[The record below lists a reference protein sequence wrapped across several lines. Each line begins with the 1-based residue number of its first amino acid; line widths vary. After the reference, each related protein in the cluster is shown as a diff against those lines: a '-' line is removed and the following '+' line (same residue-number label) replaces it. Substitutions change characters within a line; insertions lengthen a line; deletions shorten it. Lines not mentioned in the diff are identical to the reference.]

1 MEEYLSKSFDKM
13 VHHFKKKFFTMKDD
27 KKITFWNV
35 ILIDY
40 EDVSLSPSQFRDKL
54 YLGHQR
60 KDEEK
65 YKELEAKLQ
74 EKKAPQNAALFHPPS
89 TTTQTERE
97 ELDEFR
103 KKVIEEAK
111 NEDENPHILQGKY

>member
-1 MEEYLSKSFDKM
+1 M
-13 VHHFKKKFFTMKDD
+13 
-27 KKITFWNV
+27 
-35 ILIDY
+35 
-40 EDVSLSPSQFRDKL
+40 
-54 YLGHQR
+54 
-60 KDEEK
+60 
-65 YKELEAKLQ
+65 Q